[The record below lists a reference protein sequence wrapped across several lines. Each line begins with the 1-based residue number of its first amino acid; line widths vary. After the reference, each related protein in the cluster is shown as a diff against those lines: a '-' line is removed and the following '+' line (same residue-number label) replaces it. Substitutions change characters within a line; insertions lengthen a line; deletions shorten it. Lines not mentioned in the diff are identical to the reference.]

1 MAGLSCE
8 HCFSACGH
16 ECKYARGLGGIQKG
30 MLMMALN
37 VSFFLGIPGVNL
49 RG

>member
-8 HCFSACGH
+8 HCFSARGH
-16 ECKYARGLGGIQKG
+16 ECKYAHRIKKG